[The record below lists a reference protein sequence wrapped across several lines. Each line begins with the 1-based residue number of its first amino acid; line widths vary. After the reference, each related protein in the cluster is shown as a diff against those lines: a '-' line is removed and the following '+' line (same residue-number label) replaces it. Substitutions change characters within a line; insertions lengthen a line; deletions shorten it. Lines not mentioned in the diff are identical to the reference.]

1 MANAGSTPTRAPAV
15 VNPEHPALRGPGL
28 DITSGPIRRTLLV
41 LAIPVLAEQLL
52 NTFVGLVDT
61 YLAGRIS
68 PTATAAVGVAAYV
81 SWLVSMLVMLVATGT
96 TALVSRCEGAGDHA
110 EANHFCNQSLT
121 LAAIVGAGLGAMIY
135 AAAPSLA
142 ASFNMSGEAYDITV
156 TYLRIEAIGHMP
168 MSVTLVASAAF
179 RGIGKMRVP
188 MLVFVVINMVNVV
201 ASCSL
206 VYGLGPVPA
215 MGVNGIVGGTL
226 VARVLGTGIILSVLI
241 LGRAGL
247 TLRRRELPITLA
259 RTRRIVR
266 IGLPA
271 AVDGGVMWSGQFV
284 FLLIIARLAP
294 NPLGEAYLAA
304 HIVAVRVEAFTYLPA
319 VAWGAATATMIGQA
333 LGAGDTR
340 RAVRAGH
347 EGVLQCGL
355 LSIGIAACF
364 AFGAS
369 FIYRQMSADPLVQ
382 SVGPGPFRI
391 LAALQPLLVVSIVY
405 VAGLRGAGD
414 TRFPLLITVIGA
426 FLIRVPLG
434 YFCGIV
440 LQGGLLG
447 AWLGM
452 FGDMTWRAIGAAA
465 RFLSGRWVHTRI

>member
-1 MANAGSTPTRAPAV
+1 
-15 VNPEHPALRGPGL
+15 
-28 DITSGPIRRTLLV
+28 
-41 LAIPVLAEQLL
+41 
-52 NTFVGLVDT
+52 
-61 YLAGRIS
+61 
-68 PTATAAVGVAAYV
+68 
-81 SWLVSMLVMLVATGT
+81 
-96 TALVSRCEGAGDHA
+96 
-110 EANHFCNQSLT
+110 
-121 LAAIVGAGLGAMIY
+121 
-135 AAAPSLA
+135 
-142 ASFNMSGEAYDITV
+142 
-156 TYLRIEAIGHMP
+156 
-168 MSVTLVASAAF
+168 
-179 RGIGKMRVP
+179 
-188 MLVFVVINMVNVV
+188 
-201 ASCSL
+201 
-206 VYGLGPVPA
+206 
-215 MGVNGIVGGTL
+215 
-226 VARVLGTGIILSVLI
+226 
-241 LGRAGL
+241 
-247 TLRRRELPITLA
+247 
-259 RTRRIVR
+259 
-266 IGLPA
+266 
-271 AVDGGVMWSGQFV
+271 MWSGQFV